1 MRSIQIISTLSGS
14 LFLLIVANSALAS
27 SGAKYQF
34 GRLFPQLTSN
44 TTSIAVLRQLGAPSN
59 DTSSPAYMEDSQ
71 FRGTDN
77 NADIEVGQTYTG
89 QILAHD
95 ISLDLTSVL
104 GETIEPKKI
113 RNNATPWIDLDT
125 IYGSRENKAARD
137 PNNRAKL
144 LLGNNIGNERDYAR
158 DANGHA
164 IIVDRRNDEN
174 NNLAQLAP
182 VLIKFHNTMVD
193 ELTVSG
199 LTNQRRL
206 FKKAKK
212 LTIAHWQSIILYDY
226 LPNFVDQTLIDDILN
241 NGRRFY
247 KNKMAKKGIIPV
259 EFAMAA
265 HRFGHSIVRGR
276 YTLNSNFER
285 MRLFPLSAAELT
297 RNLLGGVPIPSERQ
311 IGWSRFFKINGSV
324 PGDINDP
331 VDQFSGLQVGRV
343 IDRLVARPMLRLP
356 FGGPGLPDFVLDTEN
371 TVAGMP
377 TISLAAL
384 SLLRGSATGLPS
396 GQAVANAM
404 GIEPP
409 LENVQ
414 FDICDSGL
422 VTDNCEIFLQESI
435 ETPLFIYITEE
446 ARIQNG
452 GAKLGEVGG
461 RIVAE
466 VILGLLQHDK
476 KSILRQ
482 NFVSHISGQKQF
494 SMAEMITHIGWE
506 TTPYDDGIGNN

>member
-1 MRSIQIISTLSGS
+1 MRNIQIISALSAS
-14 LFLLIVANSALAS
+14 LLLLIITNPALAAND
-27 SGAKYQF
+27 GKYRF

-44 TTSIAVLRQLGAPSN
+44 AISTEVLQQLGAPSN
-59 DTSSPAYMEDSQ
+59 DTGRPAYMEDSQ

-89 QILAHD
+89 QLLAHD
-95 ISLDLTSVL
+95 ISIDLTSVL
-104 GETIEPKKI
+104 GETIKPRKI
-113 RNNATPWIDLDT
+113 RNGSTPWIDLDT
-125 IYGSRENKAARD
+125 IYGFGKNKAARD

-144 LLGNNIGNERDYAR
+144 LLGNNIGNERDYPR

-164 IIVDRRNDEN
+164 IIVDKRNDEN

-182 VLIKFHNTMVD
+182 VLIQFHNTMVD
-193 ELTVSG
+193 ELTAAG

-212 LTIAHWQSIILYDY
+212 LTIAHWQSIVLYDY
-226 LPNFVDQTLIDDILN
+226 LPNFINQSLIDDILD
-241 NGRRFY
+241 NGPRFY
-247 KNKMAKKGIIPV
+247 KKKMAIKGMIPV

-285 MRLFPLSAAELT
+285 MRLFPLSAAELS

-331 VDQFSGLQVGRV
+331 VDQFSGLQVGRI

-356 FGGPGLPDFVLDTEN
+356 FGGPGLPDFVINTEN

-384 SLLRGSATGLPS
+384 SLLRGSATGVPS
-396 GQAVANAM
+396 GQAVASAM
-404 GIEPP
+404 GVEP

-414 FDICDSGL
+414 FDICDAGL
-422 VTDNCEIFLQESI
+422 IADNCEIFLEEPI

-452 GAKLGEVGG
+452 GGQTRCG
-461 RIVAE
+461 RWQDCRRSDI
-466 VILGLLQHDK
+466 
-476 KSILRQ
+476 RT
-482 NFVSHISGQKQF
+482 
-494 SMAEMITHIGWE
+494 ITVR
-506 TTPYDDGIGNN
+506 

>member
-1 MRSIQIISTLSGS
+1 MRTNRIISVLSGS
-14 LFLLIVANSALAS
+14 LFLLIVANSAFAS
-27 SGAKYQF
+27 NGAKYQF
-34 GRLFPQLTSN
+34 GRLFPQLTGS
-44 TTSIAVLRQLGAPSN
+44 TTSIEILRHLGAPSN

-77 NADIEVGQTYTG
+77 NAEIEVGQTYVG
-89 QILAHD
+89 QLLTHD
-95 ISLDLTSVL
+95 ISKDITSVI
-104 GETIEPKKI
+104 GETIEPRKI
-113 RNNATPWIDLDT
+113 KNGVTPWIDLDT
-125 IYGSRENKAARD
+125 IYGSRQNKAARN

-144 LLGNNIGNERDYAR
+144 LLGNNIGNERDYPR

-164 IIVDRRNDEN
+164 VIVDRRNDEN

-182 VLIKFHNTMVD
+182 VLIAFHNKMVD
-193 ELTVSG
+193 ELTAAG
-199 LTNQRRL
+199 FTNQRRL
-206 FKKAKK
+206 FNKAKE
-212 LTIAHWQSIILYDY
+212 LTIAHWQSIVLYDY
-226 LPNFVDQTLIDDILN
+226 LPNFIEQPLIDDILN
-241 NGRRFY
+241 NGALFY
-247 KNKMAKKGIIPV
+247 KNKLAKKGVIPV

-285 MRLFPLSAAELT
+285 VRLFPLSAAELT

-331 VDQFSGLQVGRV
+331 VDQFNGLQVGRI

-384 SLLRGSATGLPS
+384 SLLRGNATGVPS
-396 GQAVANAM
+396 GQAVATAM
-404 GIEPP
+404 GVTP

-422 VTDNCEIFLQESI
+422 IADNCEIFLQESI
-435 ETPLFIYITEE
+435 ETPLFIYLTEE

-461 RIVAE
+461 RIVGE
-466 VILGLLQHDK
+466 VILGLLEHDR
-476 KSILRQ
+476 KSILRK
-482 NFVSHISGQKQF
+482 NFVSHINGSKQF

-506 TTPYDDGIGNN
+506 TTPYDEGIENN